1 MKMAK
6 VTTLNKDYK
15 VENGTVIITEQVE
28 KVLNRSEL
36 EQERM
41 NYVNRVTQ
49 IDRQIADL
57 KTQKTTLASAI
68 TELEGMIS
76 KLPITVEDDSE

>member
-1 MKMAK
+1 MAK